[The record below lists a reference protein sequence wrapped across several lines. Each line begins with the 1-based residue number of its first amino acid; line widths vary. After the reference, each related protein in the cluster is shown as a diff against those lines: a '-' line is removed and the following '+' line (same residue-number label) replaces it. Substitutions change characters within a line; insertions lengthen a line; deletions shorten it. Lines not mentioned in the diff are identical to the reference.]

1 MWELSSGR
9 CERVL
14 EGHKY
19 GVNSVAWSADG
30 LRALSGSEDNTV
42 RVWELSS
49 GRCERVLEG
58 HTSRLRSAAWSADG
72 RFAFSAADNGEI
84 RVWGVSGTALAAG
97 PGTQQRDDLPAASAL
112 PLSQD
117 DDQTQYTNAKVLL
130 VGDSSAGKTGLSFVL
145 AGKEWEPSGG
155 STVGAWA
162 TQWNL
167 PVVSTDG
174 VQREIWLW
182 DFGGQADQRLIHQLY
197 MDQTALAVLVFDGGK
212 TNLFETLGQWDR
224 DLAKASSREFVK
236 LLAAGRVDASVVR
249 VDRDQ
254 LREFARMRG
263 FRGDVIQ
270 TSAKEGTGCEELKQ
284 AIYDAIPWHDIPC
297 RTTLT
302 IFKRLKD
309 EIVRLRDDGR
319 VLMRFNELR
328 DALTLRLSGIGFQPV
343 EESVSGTALAAGSGE
358 AQRGVLPAASALPLT
373 NRKAERQA
381 GSLSHATRF
390 TDEQLSAVLTLLSG
404 PGVVWELSFG
414 SWVLLQPERINA
426 CAQAVIQTMS
436 SDPHGLGCISEEQVL
451 SGELK
456 YSSDVTPLPPDEER
470 IVRMAMHA
478 TLIDRNLCWRE
489 ADPNH
494 KTLLV
499 FPSYYRRERD
509 ELTRDPA
516 VFVSYQFNG
525 FLDDIYATLVVRLH
539 HTPAFEKDQLW
550 NYAADFKTQ
559 TGQQLGVKLTRRAEG
574 AGELDVYFDPAIST
588 DTKLLFARFVH
599 EHLKLKAND
608 IVRLRHYVCP
618 VCHTPVRDRETA
630 MKKLAEGKKFV
641 FCLECE
647 KKCVPLWDE
656 LEDRFA
662 SDDLRE
668 AVRLQAEQGD
678 FAKSN
683 ESKERALVGEVI
695 SAVALAGQLSRE
707 ITVSD
712 KGLDMEIEFNDD
724 AGDATG
730 QRLYLQLKSGDSQL
744 TIRKRDG
751 AEVFQIKDQRH
762 VSYWMNQAFPV
773 LLVVRNSA
781 GEVRWME
788 VRDWLREATDN
799 GKKKVTQIVF
809 EGERFDVMSIRRWRE
824 RLLG

>member
-1 MWELSSGR
+1 M
-9 CERVL
+9 
-14 EGHKY
+14 
-19 GVNSVAWSADG
+19 
-30 LRALSGSEDNTV
+30 
-42 RVWELSS
+42 
-49 GRCERVLEG
+49 
-58 HTSRLRSAAWSADG
+58 
-72 RFAFSAADNGEI
+72 
-84 RVWGVSGTALAAG
+84 
-97 PGTQQRDDLPAASAL
+97 
-112 PLSQD
+112 
-117 DDQTQYTNAKVLL
+117 
-130 VGDSSAGKTGLSFVL
+130 
-145 AGKEWEPSGG
+145 
-155 STVGAWA
+155 GA
-162 TQWNL
+162 
-167 PVVSTDG
+167 
-174 VQREIWLW
+174 ICLW
-182 DFGGQADQRLIHQLY
+182 DIGGQADQRLIHQLY

-328 DALTLRLSGIGFQPV
+328 DALTLRLPHSRVASDVLASG
-343 EESVSGTALAAGSGE
+343 
-358 AQRGVLPAASALPLT
+358 AASAPRFSAESATTGGLT
-373 NRKAERQA
+373 PPR
-381 GSLSHATRF
+381 SPVSSATRF

-404 PGVVWELSFG
+404 PGVVWELGFG

-456 YSSDVTPLPPDEER
+456 YSSDVTPLPPGEER

-618 VCHTPVRDRETA
+618 HCNNPVRDRETA
-630 MKKLAEGKKFV
+630 MEKLAEGKKTILCV
-641 FCLECE
+641 KCE
-647 KKCVPLWDE
+647 KRVPLWDE

-707 ITVSD
+707 FSVSD

-824 RLLG
+824 RLLGH